1 MSFQDYLNKIEWT
14 DLPNRLS
21 ISQVTMSLSITFIL
35 GMIIFITYKNNYN
48 SISYNHTFN
57 VSLIIMALITS
68 MIILTI
74 SSNIVL
80 SLGMVGALSIV
91 RFRSAIKD
99 PMDIVYLFWSISL
112 GITTGAGLYP
122 VALIASLFIAAA
134 IFLLMRLTNNLDVFL
149 LVVQYQRKSDLEV
162 LDALTNLEYTL
173 KSKRAYGEML
183 ELTVELKRVTKGT
196 NFVEDIKDINGVQ
209 QVSFVTYNG
218 DFIE

>member
-1 MSFQDYLNKIEWT
+1 MSFQDVLSNIEWT

-21 ISQVTMSLSITFIL
+21 VNQVTMTLVATFLL
-35 GMIIFITYKNNYN
+35 GLIIFLTYKNNYN

-112 GITTGAGLYP
+112 GIITGAGLYS
-122 VALIASLFIAAA
+122 VALIASLFIAVA
-134 IFLLMRLTNNLDVFL
+134 IFLLMRFTNSLDIFL
-149 LVVQYQRKSDLEV
+149 LVIQYERKANLKV
-162 LDALTNLEYTL
+162 LDELANLEYTL
-173 KSKRAYGEML
+173 KSKRAYGENL
-183 ELTVELKRVTKGT
+183 ELTVELKRVSKGT
-196 NFVEDIKDINGVQ
+196 HFVEDIKDLNGVQ
-209 QVSFVTYNG
+209 QVSFITYNG

>member
-1 MSFQDYLNKIEWT
+1 MSFQDVLRNIEWA

-21 ISQVTMSLSITFIL
+21 VSQVTMTLVATFLL
-35 GMIIFITYKNNYN
+35 GLIIFLTYKNNYN

-112 GITTGAGLYP
+112 GITTGAGLYS
-122 VALIASLFIAAA
+122 VALIASIFIAVA
-134 IFLLMRLTNNLDVFL
+134 IFLLMRLTNSLDIFL
-149 LVVQYQRKSDLEV
+149 LVIQYERKADLEV
-162 LDALTNLEYTL
+162 LDELANLEYTL
-173 KSKRAYGEML
+173 KSKRAYGENL
-183 ELTVELKRVTKGT
+183 ELTVELKRVSKGT
-196 NFVEDIKDINGVQ
+196 HFVEDIKDINGVQ
-209 QVSFVTYNG
+209 QVSFITYNG

>member
-1 MSFQDYLNKIEWT
+1 MSFQDLLSKVEWA

-21 ISQVTMSLSITFIL
+21 VSQVTITLSITFVL
-35 GMIIFITYKNNYN
+35 GLIIFITYKNNYN

-122 VALIASLFIAAA
+122 VALIASLFISAA
-134 IFLLMRLTNNLDVFL
+134 IFLLMRLTNSLDVFL
-149 LVVQYQRKSDLEV
+149 LVIQYERKSDLEV

-173 KSKRAYGEML
+173 KSKRAYAEML

>member
-1 MSFQDYLNKIEWT
+1 MTFQDFINNMQWQ

-21 ISQVTMSLSITFIL
+21 IPQVTMTLGLTFIMGL
-35 GMIIFITYKNNYN
+35 IIFITYQKNYN
-48 SISYNHTFN
+48 SVSYNHSFN
-57 VSLIIMALITS
+57 VSLIIMSLITS

-74 SSNIVL
+74 SSNLVL

-112 GITTGAGLYP
+112 GITTGAGLYT
-122 VALIASLFIAAA
+122 VALIGSVFIALS
-134 IFLLMRLTNNLDVFL
+134 IFILMRVTNSLDVFL
-149 LVVQYQRKSDLEV
+149 LVVQYDAIAESEI
-162 LDALTNLEYTL
+162 LDELSNLSYSL
-173 KSKRAYGEML
+173 KSKRAYGDLM

-196 NFVEDIKDINGVQ
+196 DFVQEMNEINGVK
-209 QVSFVTYNG
+209 QVSFVSYNG

>member
-1 MSFQDYLNKIEWT
+1 MSFQDVLRNIEWA

-21 ISQVTMSLSITFIL
+21 VTQVTMTLVATFLL
-35 GMIIFITYKNNYN
+35 GLIIFLTYKNNYN

-112 GITTGAGLYP
+112 GITTGAGLYS
-122 VALIASLFIAAA
+122 VALIASLFIAVS
-134 IFLLMRLTNNLDVFL
+134 IFLLMRLTNSLDIFL
-149 LVVQYQRKSDLEV
+149 LVIQYERKADLEV
-162 LDALTNLEYTL
+162 LDELANLEYTL
-173 KSKRAYGEML
+173 KSKRAYGENL
-183 ELTVELKRVTKGT
+183 ELTVELKRVSKGT
-196 NFVEDIKDINGVQ
+196 HFVEDIKDINGVQ
-209 QVSFVTYNG
+209 QVSFITYNG

>member
-1 MSFQDYLNKIEWT
+1 MSFQDVLRNIEWA

-21 ISQVTMSLSITFIL
+21 VSQVTMTLVATFLL
-35 GMIIFITYKNNYN
+35 GLIIFLTYKNNYN

-112 GITTGAGLYP
+112 GITTGAGLYS
-122 VALIASLFIAAA
+122 VALIASLFIAVA
-134 IFLLMRLTNNLDVFL
+134 IFLLMRLTNSLDIFL
-149 LVVQYQRKSDLEV
+149 LVIQYERKADLEV
-162 LDALTNLEYTL
+162 LDELANLEYTL
-173 KSKRAYGEML
+173 KSKRAYGENL
-183 ELTVELKRVTKGT
+183 ELTVELKRVSKGT
-196 NFVEDIKDINGVQ
+196 HFVEDIKDINGVQ
-209 QVSFVTYNG
+209 QVSFITYNG

>member
-1 MSFQDYLNKIEWT
+1 MTFQDFINNMQWQ

-21 ISQVTMSLSITFIL
+21 IPQVTMTLGLTFL
-35 GMIIFITYKNNYN
+35 MGLIIFITYQKNYN
-48 SISYNHTFN
+48 SVSYNHSFN

-74 SSNIVL
+74 SSNLVL

-112 GITTGAGLYP
+112 GITTGAGLYT
-122 VALIASLFIAAA
+122 VALIGSVFIALS
-134 IFLLMRLTNNLDVFL
+134 IFILMRVTNSLDVFL
-149 LVVQYQRKSDLEV
+149 LVVQYDPIAELEI
-162 LDALTNLEYTL
+162 LDELSKLSYSL
-173 KSKRAYGEML
+173 KSKRAYGDLM
-183 ELTVELKRVTKGT
+183 ELTVELKRVTQGT
-196 NFVEDIKDINGVQ
+196 DFVQEMNEINGVQ
-209 QVSFVTYNG
+209 QVSFVSYNG

>member
-1 MSFQDYLNKIEWT
+1 MSFQDLLSRVEWT

-21 ISQVTMSLSITFIL
+21 VSQVTMTLTITFIL
-35 GMIIFITYKNNYN
+35 GLIIFITYKNNYN

-122 VALIASLFIAAA
+122 VALIASLFISAA
-134 IFLLMRLTNNLDVFL
+134 IFLLMRLTNSLDVFL
-149 LVVQYQRKSDLEV
+149 LVIQYERKSDLEV
-162 LDALTNLEYTL
+162 LDALTSLEYTL
-173 KSKRAYGEML
+173 KSKRAYAEML
-183 ELTVELKRVTKGT
+183 ELTVELKRVSKGT

>member
-122 VALIASLFIAAA
+122 VALIASLFISAA

>member
-1 MSFQDYLNKIEWT
+1 MSFQDVLRNIEWA

-21 ISQVTMSLSITFIL
+21 VSQVTMTLVATFLL
-35 GMIIFITYKNNYN
+35 GLIIFLTYKNNYN

-74 SSNIVL
+74 SSNIIL

-112 GITTGAGLYP
+112 GITTGAGLYS
-122 VALIASLFIAAA
+122 VALIASLFISVA
-134 IFLLMRLTNNLDVFL
+134 IFLLMRLTNSLDIFL
-149 LVVQYQRKSDLEV
+149 LVIQYERKADLEV
-162 LDALTNLEYTL
+162 LDELANLEYTL
-173 KSKRAYGEML
+173 KSKRAYGENL
-183 ELTVELKRVTKGT
+183 ELTVELKRVSKGT
-196 NFVEDIKDINGVQ
+196 HFVEEIKDINGVQ
-209 QVSFVTYNG
+209 QVSFITYNG
-218 DFIE
+218 EFIE

>member
-1 MSFQDYLNKIEWT
+1 MSFQDVLRNIEWA

-21 ISQVTMSLSITFIL
+21 VTQVTMTLVVTFLL
-35 GMIIFITYKNNYN
+35 GLIIFFTYKNNYN

-91 RFRSAIKD
+91 RFRSAVKD

-112 GITTGAGLYP
+112 GITTGAGLYS
-122 VALIASLFIAAA
+122 VALIASLFIAVA
-134 IFLLMRLTNNLDVFL
+134 IFLLMRFTNSLDIFL
-149 LVVQYQRKSDLEV
+149 LVIQYERKADLEV
-162 LDALTNLEYTL
+162 LDELANLEYTL
-173 KSKRAYGEML
+173 KSKRAYGENL
-183 ELTVELKRVTKGT
+183 ELTVELKRVSKGT
-196 NFVEDIKDINGVQ
+196 HFVEDIKDINGVQ
-209 QVSFVTYNG
+209 QVSFITYNG